1 MLEHDPEK
9 WSAVFG
15 KDHAQDE
22 NPGRAM
28 SEAETEVQIMRLPHG
43 GDLPLPAYQSAQ
55 AAGLDLLAAVPA
67 DAPATLAPGA
77 RALIPTGLAIALPPG
92 MEAQVR
98 PRSGL
103 AARHGVT
110 VLNSPGTIDAD
121 YRGELQVILV
131 NLGADSFSIS
141 RGMRIAQLILAPV
154 ARARL
159 REVGE
164 LGLAPRGNTGFGST
178 GS

>member
-1 MLEHDPEK
+1 ADI
-9 WSAVFG
+9 
-15 KDHAQDE
+15 
-22 NPGRAM
+22 
-28 SEAETEVQIMRLPHG
+28 EVQITRLPHG
-43 GDLPLPAYQSAQ
+43 ADLPLPAYQSAQ

-67 DAPATLAPGA
+67 DAPVALAPGE
-77 RALIPTGLAIALPPG
+77 RALIPTGMAIALPPG

-131 NLGADSFSIS
+131 NLGNQSFVID
-141 RGMRIAQLILAPV
+141 RGMRIAQLIIAPV
-154 ARARL
+154 VRARL
-159 REVGE
+159 REVGK
-164 LGLAPRGNTGFGST
+164 LGLTPRGDMGFGST
-178 GS
+178 GT